1 MIDKSKYV
9 SEYIRC
15 KEDPI
20 YFIKTYVMIEL
31 GGGDVPFALYGKQEE
46 LIGDILKYHNL
57 CVLKSRQTGIST
69 TIQALVCWLVTFHNN
84 LRVGVLSKDRPEA
97 TSFARFIRT
106 MVEKLPVWMRPE
118 FSKYT
123 EQTFSLKNGSTV
135 ISSTVN
141 PNEPTKTLRGK
152 SLHYVILDES
162 AFIKHLDIA
171 WESLVPA
178 ISTAQKNARDAGI
191 PYGIIVVSTPNKTTG
206 TGAWFFQM
214 HQQAIKNSEGK
225 VRLVGT
231 FRSFIV
237 HWKDI
242 RELVED
248 STWYEAQ
255 CNLFNHDQRKIAQE
269 LELIFLPSSGSFLD
283 EVTCS
288 TLQRTTLDS
297 TPIRIWKLF
306 GGEIWEFQKPI
317 SGRLYLLGV
326 DTARGN
332 AGDFSTI
339 TIHDYITLDQ
349 VWEFQ
354 GKCDVTDFCK
364 IVDFACAQYPGLVI
378 PENNSYGNQVSE
390 FIDRG
395 AHADMLYKHR
405 RGDSAVIRGV
415 STDVR
420 TRPLMI
426 EALES
431 HVRHQ
436 PSMVRSKRMALE
448 LIGLVEKSGKVQAD
462 SGGND
467 DLALALAFICYVRK
481 YDPPLSMDIGS
492 SKWNTDDFGRIV
504 NMNCEDTALEIRDI
518 LSGGEEID
526 LLSANCRLLK
536 IAKAQVTSY
545 DNTFVDISSLVQ

>member
-1 MIDKSKYV
+1 MDKSKYV
-9 SEYIRC
+9 LEYIKC

-31 GGGDVPFALYGKQEE
+31 GGGDVPFQLYDKQQE
-46 LIGDILKYHNL
+46 LIEHILKYHNL

-69 TIQALVCWLVTFHNN
+69 TVQALVCWLVVFHNN
-84 LRVGVLSKDRPEA
+84 LRVGVLSKDLPEA
-97 TSFARFIRT
+97 TSFARFIRS
-106 MVEKLPVWMRPE
+106 MVEKLPIWMRPE

-123 EQTFSLKNGSTV
+123 EQTFSLANGSTV
-135 ISSTVN
+135 ISKSVN

-152 SLHYVILDES
+152 SLHYLIVDES
-162 AFIKHLDIA
+162 AFINHLDIA

-191 PYGIIVVSTPNKTTG
+191 PYGIVVVSTPNKTTG
-206 TGAWFFQM
+206 MGAWFFQI
-214 HQQAIKNSEGK
+214 HQQAIKNSEGD
-225 VRLVGT
+225 VRSVGT

-242 RELVED
+242 RELVD
-248 STWYEAQ
+248 DPTWYEAQ

-283 EVTCS
+283 EMTCLS
-288 TLQRTTLDS
+288 LQNTTLDS
-297 TPIRIWKLF
+297 KPERIWKLF

-317 SGRLYLLGV
+317 DGHLYLIGV

-339 TIHDYITLDQ
+339 TVHDYVTLDQ

-364 IVDFACAQYPGLVI
+364 VVDFVCAQYPGLVI

-395 AHADMLYKHR
+395 AHMDMLYKHR
-405 RGDSAVIRGV
+405 RGDSQVIRGLT
-415 STDVR
+415 TDIR

-431 HVRHQ
+431 HLRHQ
-436 PSMVRSKRMALE
+436 PSMIKSKRMALE
-448 LIGLVEKSGKVQAD
+448 LIGLVEKNGKVQAD
-462 SGGND
+462 VGGND
-467 DLALALAFICYVRK
+467 DLALALSFLCYVRK
-481 YDPPLSMDIGS
+481 YDPPLSMDIQS
-492 SKWNTDDFGRIV
+492 SKWNTQDFGNILG
-504 NMNCEDTALEIRDI
+504 MNFDSPSLEIKS
-518 LSGGEEID
+518 LLEGGREID
-526 LLSANCRLLK
+526 LASANARLLK
-536 IAKAQVTSY
+536 IAKEKVTTS
-545 DNTFVDISSLVQ
+545 DDTFFNITSLIQ